1 MCACFNIDSQNTTK
15 SMIGKNKIVER
26 FFLRIV
32 LSQYYMKNPE
42 FFSGIFDQ
50 GLGDKWYKCDV
61 SFYEYTIK
69 TS

>member
-1 MCACFNIDSQNTTK
+1 
-15 SMIGKNKIVER
+15 MIGKNNIVEH

-32 LSQYYMKNPE
+32 LSQHYMKNPE
-42 FFSGIFDQ
+42 FISGIFDQ